1 MPQNIE
7 TGKLGEDI
15 ACDFLKENGF
25 LILLRNF
32 REKWGEIDIIA
43 RDKDKTLVF
52 VEVKTVRSHHS
63 IEDPRCGPD
72 KMLRI
77 LDAAMSH
84 RDNAATIA
92 DLMPEDQ
99 MSRAK
104 IKKFART
111 AELFANENE
120 KLINKKAGWRLDFIG
135 ITFDDSVKPTIRHYK
150 NIS

>member
-1 MPQNIE
+1 
-7 TGKLGEDI
+7 
-15 ACDFLKENGF
+15 
-25 LILLRNF
+25 
-32 REKWGEIDIIA
+32 
-43 RDKDKTLVF
+43 
-52 VEVKTVRSHHS
+52 
-63 IEDPRCGPD
+63 
-72 KMLRI
+72 
-77 LDAAMSH
+77 
-84 RDNAATIA
+84 
-92 DLMPEDQ
+92 